1 MQAQILLIGPTINTS
16 NPQLTGGAIVLFENL
31 LNELERE
38 KIPYL
43 LVDTNKK
50 NYSNTLFAYF
60 SIYLQIFMKQFKV
73 NHLSLHSSQDYLF
86 LAPFILLCGKVF
98 NKSTSLRKFGGE
110 AWDTLNQSKGMK
122 RNVLKMIFKN
132 VDFLF
137 LEMKFLVNHFKT
149 LNKNSFWFPNVRNM
163 PNIQVKK
170 KPFSKRFVFI
180 SHVKQEKGIDEIV
193 EVVTLLD
200 SSYTLDIYGVIDDP
214 KYSKAYFSEQGVSYQ
229 GTLKSDEVVSVLS
242 SYDVLLLPSYK
253 EGYPGIVIES
263 YSVGIPVI
271 TTNLIGLQEIV
282 DDSKTGI
289 MVEVKNVHALKEA
302 IEYFT
307 PENYK
312 KMSKYAREKFSLF
325 NTEKRTKAF
334 IEKVLH
340 KDG

>member
-1 MQAQILLIGPTINTS
+1 MQAQILLIGPTINKE

-50 NYSNTLFAYF
+50 NYSNTLFATM
-60 SIYLQIFMKQFKV
+60 SIVIQIFIKQFKV
-73 NHLSLHSSQDYLF
+73 RHISLHSSQDYLF
-86 LAPFILLCGKVF
+86 WAPFILLCGKVF
-98 NKSTSLRKFGGE
+98 NKSTSLRKFGGD
-110 AWDTLNQSKGMK
+110 AWDTLNQSKGIK
-122 RNVLKMIFKN
+122 RNVLKLIFKK

-137 LEMKFLVNHFKT
+137 LEMQFLVNNFKR
-149 LNKNSFWFPNVRNM
+149 LNKNSFWFPNVRNL
-163 PNIQVKK
+163 PDIQVKK
-170 KPFSKRFVFI
+170 KPFRKRFVFI

-193 EVVTLLD
+193 EVVKLLD
-200 SSYTLDIYGVIDDP
+200 SRYTIDIYGIIDDP
-214 KYSKAYFSEQGVSYQ
+214 KYSHAYFKEQGVSYQ
-229 GTLKSDEVVSVLS
+229 GILSVEEVVPVLS

-271 TTNLIGLQEIV
+271 TTHLKGLEEIV
-282 DDSKTGI
+282 DDYQTGI

-307 PENYK
+307 PDNYK
-312 KMSKYAREKFSLF
+312 AMSEHAREKFSLF

-334 IEKVLH
+334 IDRVLQ